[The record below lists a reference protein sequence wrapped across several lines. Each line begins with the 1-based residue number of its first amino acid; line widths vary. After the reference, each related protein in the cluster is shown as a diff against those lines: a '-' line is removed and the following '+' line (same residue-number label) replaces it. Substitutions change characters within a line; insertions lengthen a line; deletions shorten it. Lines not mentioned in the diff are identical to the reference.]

1 MTTTTIPLPTS
12 RAKSLRVSLKRILV
26 TTDFSEASRQV
37 FPLATEFARQ
47 FGAALTLVY
56 VCPTALPAEL
66 GHIGIVFEQQRLA
79 SEAKE
84 RLARL
89 RELELPASLPV
100 EKVVLEGGPASEITR
115 FAKDAGAG
123 LIITATHGHTGLNHL
138 WLGSTAERVVRHA
151 PCPVLVIRERL
162 VPVRFPGEGA
172 CRFQRIL
179 VPTDFSGAGKQAAR
193 YAAAFARLCAGE
205 ITLIHVIE
213 PPPYPEFGYAH
224 IPSKEAGLKRAA
236 CDKLEA
242 QCQEFAGAG
251 VKSSSVLRTG
261 NAFHE
266 IAEHAREQSTELIV
280 LATHGRGVIA
290 HALLGSTAERV
301 VRHAPCPVLV
311 VRERERE
318 FLAT

>member
-1 MTTTTIPLPTS
+1 MTTTIPLPTS
-12 RAKSLRVSLKRILV
+12 KAESLRVSLKRILV
-26 TTDFSEASRQV
+26 TTDFSDVSRQT

-56 VCPTALPAEL
+56 VFPTALPAEL
-66 GHIGIVFEQQRLA
+66 SHIGIVFEQQRLA
-79 SEAKE
+79 GEARE

-100 EKVVLEGGPASEITR
+100 ETIVLEGGPASEIAR
-115 FAKDAGAG
+115 FAKDADAG
-123 LIITATHGHTGLNHL
+123 LIITATHGHTGLNRL
-138 WLGSTAERVVRHA
+138 WLGSTAERLVRHA

-179 VPTDFSGAGKQAAR
+179 VPTDFSDAGKQAAR
-193 YAAAFARLCAGE
+193 YAAAFAQLCAGE
-205 ITLIHVIE
+205 ITLVHVIE
-213 PPPYPEFGYAH
+213 PPPYPEVGYAH

-236 CDKLEA
+236 SEKLEA
-242 QCQEFAGAG
+242 QCKEFARAG
-251 VKSSSVLRTG
+251 VKSSSALRTG

-266 IAEHAREQSTELIV
+266 IAEHAREQSTDLIV
-280 LATHGRGVIA
+280 IATHGRGFIA

-318 FLAT
+318 FLAS